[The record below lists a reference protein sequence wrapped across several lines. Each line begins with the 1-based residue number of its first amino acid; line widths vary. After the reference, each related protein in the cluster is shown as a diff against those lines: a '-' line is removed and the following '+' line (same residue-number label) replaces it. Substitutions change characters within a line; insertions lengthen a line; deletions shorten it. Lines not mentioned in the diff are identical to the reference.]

1 MLFSCSG
8 LVKNQRTL
16 KKPVRL
22 LVYRRHK
29 QQSMYIFVY
38 FFTGE
43 APVYIVFVF
52 ICIINILFLH
62 VTIEA
67 DNDTLCSSGS
77 RSTDA
82 TVSVCCKRMSVG
94 ETCVKRGDISCC

>member
-1 MLFSCSG
+1 MCIIDINNKVCICRVFL
-8 LVKNQRTL
+8 
-16 KKPVRL
+16 
-22 LVYRRHK
+22 YRRG
-29 QQSMYIFVY
+29 SSVY
-38 FFTGE
+38 CFC
-43 APVYIVFVF
+43 F